1 MKDWFVFQGLSGN
14 VLATEKIHSRI
25 FFFTITGFFYLLGSV
40 YKPLPDS
47 LDYTVDWFKSGAGVP
62 DPHSGILPS
71 LVTVDVTNFL
81 SAPGKLLL
89 GTLRSTNGDLH
100 ENVTEKWS
108 SHPFAF
114 FANISR
120 EPVTKKKRIW
130 GEAEEKRLRPSSERD
145 GRIYRLA
152 VAVPK

>member
-1 MKDWFVFQGLSGN
+1 MKGWFVFQELIIN
-14 VLATEKIHSRI
+14 
-25 FFFTITGFFYLLGSV
+25 GFFYLLGSV

-89 GTLRSTNGDLH
+89 GTLRSNNGDLY

-108 SHPFAF
+108 SHPFTF
-114 FANISR
+114 FAIISSG
-120 EPVTKKKRIW
+120 PVT
-130 GEAEEKRLRPSSERD
+130 
-145 GRIYRLA
+145 
-152 VAVPK
+152 

>member
-14 VLATEKIHSRI
+14 VLATEKIHSLI
-25 FFFTITGFFYLLGSV
+25 FLFTITGFFYLLGSV

-71 LVTVDVTNFL
+71 LMTVDVTNFL

-89 GTLRSTNGDLH
+89 GTLRSNNGDLH
-100 ENVTEKWS
+100 ENVAEKWS
-108 SHPFAF
+108 SHPFTF
-114 FANISR
+114 FRDYFKGPSYL
-120 EPVTKKKRIW
+120 K
-130 GEAEEKRLRPSSERD
+130 EENL
-145 GRIYRLA
+145 G
-152 VAVPK
+152 